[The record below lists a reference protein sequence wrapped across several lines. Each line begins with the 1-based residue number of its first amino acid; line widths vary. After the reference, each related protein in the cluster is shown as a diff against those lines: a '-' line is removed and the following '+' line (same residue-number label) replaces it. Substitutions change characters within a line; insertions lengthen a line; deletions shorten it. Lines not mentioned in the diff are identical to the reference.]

1 MPPRKKTATS
11 DGVARADLPDLGAV
25 LDAAGDAVV
34 VFDLAGRI
42 RYANAAACRAHGYP
56 REEILR
62 LRIDDLGAPTE
73 GPPLRERL
81 AALGPEGAAR
91 LELRNRRKDGTT
103 FPAET
108 QVSVIVLGGERLLVG
123 SARDISDRSRLE
135 DQLRTSE
142 ARLRSVLDNVPDLIL
157 ELDRTGVIRYVNRLR
172 PGYEPENVTGMR
184 IEELVVPEER
194 AAVADA
200 LAHAWASGQSI
211 DLEVRAPAPDG
222 SVTWWWARFA
232 PVAREGR
239 TDRLLIATRE
249 ITRRKLAEQTV
260 HTAETRLRDLLDH
273 LDLLAV
279 IVRANGRV
287 AYCNDAFLARTGWR
301 REDVLDAPWL
311 ERCVPADS
319 RPIVDAVLARAVR
332 TGTAP
337 AHYEHALVTRDGA
350 RRLVAWSHTILRTT
364 MGEFAALAC
373 LGEDVTD
380 RRVAEEAI
388 RSSEEKFRALFSA
401 SVDAIALYDTDTS
414 HVLDANEAFVQL
426 YGYSHSELAS
436 LTAIDLSDEPEQS
449 RLVFAGLREPGQQ
462 VKVRRRSRRKDG
474 SVFLADISDG
484 VIILGGR
491 RVVWAIIRDVTER
504 VRAEEEQRA
513 ARDRLEGT
521 LRALP
526 DLLFVMD
533 ADRRITDFHAP
544 HQELLY
550 ASPERFVGQPVT
562 DVLPAD
568 AMGVITEAIDDAER
582 TGAHYGS
589 VYALDLA
596 GGRRWFELSV
606 SRRGAAGASDRSFV
620 ALARDVTL
628 QHVAEDALRASEAMN
643 RLLVEGAGAGIAFF
657 DPTGTILHVN
667 AIGAALAG
675 GAPAEFIGRSVH
687 GAKAAFDVTVFA
699 ARLEE
704 VVRTGEP
711 REFEDKVRL
720 SGARRWFLSKW
731 QPLRDRDGSLT
742 GVQVIALDITARRQA
757 DERERGLA
765 EKLQQTQK
773 LESLG
778 VLAGGIAHDFNNLL
792 SGILGNADLAL
803 LELPS
808 GSAARHP
815 LEQVLAGARRAAD
828 LTKQMLAYSGRG
840 RFVVETIELPQLVKE
855 MGSLLE
861 VSISKKNVLRYEF
874 AGGVPAVDVD
884 VAQIRQVV
892 MNLILNAAEAIGDA
906 SGVIAVRVG
915 ATDCDAKALGEY
927 VLGETLAAG
936 TYVYVEVADS
946 GSGMTP
952 EVRDRIFEPFFSTKF
967 AGRGLGLAAVLGI
980 VRGHRGALRID
991 SQPGHGTTFRVLL
1004 PASVRSAPADAR
1016 RVSGPHPWR
1025 ATGAVLV
1032 VDDEETVLATS
1043 RRMLQRMGFE
1053 VLAAGGGRRA
1063 LQLLHERGGQVRA
1076 VLLDLTM
1083 PDMDGEQTCAEMRRH
1098 WPALPVIVSSGY
1110 TEHEVLPRF
1119 AEHQHVTFVQKPY
1132 GYDTLVHAMRAVLE
1146 ERPDAGRGTG

>member
-1 MPPRKKTATS
+1 MPPRKKTATP
-11 DGVARADLPDLGAV
+11 DGAARADLPDLEAV
-25 LDAAGDAVV
+25 LDAAADAVV

-42 RYANAAACRAHGYP
+42 RYANAAACRAHGYA

-62 LRIDDLGAPTE
+62 LSIDDLGAPAE
-73 GPPLRERL
+73 GPSLRARL

-91 LELRNRRKDGTT
+91 LELTNRRKDGTT

-108 QVSVIVLGGERLLVG
+108 QVSAIVLGGERLLVG
-123 SARDISDRSRLE
+123 SARDVSDRSLLE

-157 ELDRTGVIRYVNRLR
+157 EADREGIIRYANRLR
-172 PGYEPENVTGMR
+172 IGYDPADVTGMR
-184 IEELVVPEER
+184 VEELVVPEER
-194 AAVADA
+194 AAVTDA
-200 LAHAWASGQSI
+200 LVRAWATGGPVDIETRSPT
-211 DLEVRAPAPDG
+211 RDG
-222 SVTWWWARFA
+222 SITWWWARIA
-232 PVAREGR
+232 PVLREGR
-239 TDRLLIATRE
+239 TDRVLIATRDV
-249 ITRRKLAEQTV
+249 TRRKRAEQTV
-260 HTAETRLRDLLDH
+260 RTAETRLRDLLDP
-273 LDLLAV
+273 LELLAV
-279 IVRANGRV
+279 IVRADGLV

-301 REDVLDAPWL
+301 REEVVESPWL

-319 RPIVDAVLARAVR
+319 HPFVASALARAVR
-332 TGTAP
+332 TGSAP
-337 AHYEHALVTRDGA
+337 AHYEHALVTREGA
-350 RRLVAWSHTILRTT
+350 RRLVAWSHTVLRATT
-364 MGEFAALAC
+364 GEFAALAC
-373 LGEDVTD
+373 LGEDVTE

-401 SVDAIALYDTDTS
+401 SVDAIALYDAATS
-414 HVLDANEAFVQL
+414 RVLDANEAFEQL
-426 YGYSHSELAS
+426 YGYTRAELVTLS
-436 LTAIDLSDEPEQS
+436 AIDLSAEPEETRQ
-449 RLVFAGLREPGQQ
+449 VFADLREAGQQ

-484 VIILGGR
+484 VFLLGGR
-491 RVVWAIIRDVTER
+491 RVVWAIIRDVTDR

-533 ADRRITDFHAP
+533 RDRRITDFHAP
-544 HQELLY
+544 HHELLY
-550 ASPERFVGQPVT
+550 ASPTRFVGQAIT

-568 AMGVITEAIDDAER
+568 ATGAITEAIDDAER
-582 TGAHYGS
+582 TGAHYGT
-589 VYALDLA
+589 VYALDLP

-606 SRRGAAGASDRSFV
+606 SRRGEAGASDRSFV
-620 ALARDVTL
+620 ALAREVTL

-667 AIGAALAG
+667 AIGAGLAG
-675 GAPAEFIGRSVH
+675 ATPAEFIGRSVH
-687 GAKAAFDVTVFA
+687 GAQAAFDASVFV

-720 SGARRWFLSKW
+720 SGTRRWFLSKW
-731 QPLRDRDGSLT
+731 QPLRDRDGRLT

-757 DERERGLA
+757 DEHERDLA
-765 EKLQQTQK
+765 DKLQQTQK

-803 LELPS
+803 LELS
-808 GSAARHP
+808 STSAARHP

-906 SGVIAVRVG
+906 SGVIAVRIG
-915 ATDCDAKALGEY
+915 AADCSAKELGEY
-927 VLGETLAAG
+927 VLGESLAAG

-946 GSGMTP
+946 GAGMTP
-952 EVRDRIFEPFFSTKF
+952 EVRGRIFEPFFSTKF

-1004 PASVRSAPADAR
+1004 PASAKGVPAGVR
-1016 RVSGPHPWR
+1016 RVSGPHAWR
-1025 ATGAVLV
+1025 ATGAILV

-1043 RRMLQRMGFE
+1043 RRMLQRIGFE

-1063 LQLLHERGGQVRA
+1063 LQLLHERGGKVRA

-1083 PDMDGEQTCAEMRRH
+1083 PDMDGEQTCAELRRH

-1119 AEHQHVTFVQKPY
+1119 AEHGNVTFVQKPY
-1132 GYDTLVHAMRAVLE
+1132 GYDTLVHAVRDVLE
-1146 ERPDAGRGTG
+1146 EGP

>member
-1 MPPRKKTATS
+1 MPPKKKTATPA
-11 DGVARADLPDLGAV
+11 GARRADLPDLEAV
-25 LDAAGDAVV
+25 LDAAADAVV
-34 VFDLAGRI
+34 VFDPAGRI
-42 RYANAAACRAHGYP
+42 RYANAAACRAHGYA

-62 LRIDDLGAPTE
+62 VRIDELGAPLA
-73 GPPLRERL
+73 GPPLRERMAKL
-81 AALGPEGAAR
+81 APGGTVR
-91 LELRNRRKDGTT
+91 FELASRRKDGTT
-103 FPAET
+103 FPAEA
-108 QVSVIVLGGERLLVG
+108 QVSAITLGGEDLLVG
-123 SARDISDRSRLE
+123 SARDISDRARLE

-157 ELDRTGVIRYVNRLR
+157 EIDQAGVIRYVNRLR
-172 PGYEPENVTGMR
+172 PGYAPENVTGMPVQ
-184 IEELVVPEER
+184 ELVVPEER
-194 AAVADA
+194 GAVTDA
-200 LAHAWASGQSI
+200 LARAWASGRHV

-222 SVTWWWARFA
+222 TVTWWWARIA
-232 PVAREGR
+232 PVVREGR
-239 TDRLLIATRE
+239 SDRLLVATRE
-249 ITRRKLAEQTV
+249 VTRRKVAEQTV
-260 HTAETRLRDLLDH
+260 RTAETRLQDLLDP

-279 IVRANGRV
+279 IVRADGRV
-287 AYCNDAFLARTGWR
+287 AYCNDFFLARTGWR
-301 REDVLDAPWL
+301 REDVIESPWL

-319 RPIVDAVLARAVR
+319 RMFVEPVLARAVR
-332 TGTAP
+332 TSSVP
-337 AHYEHALVTRDGA
+337 AHFEHALVTREGA
-350 RRLVAWSHTILRTT
+350 RRLVAWSLTVLRATE
-364 MGEFAALAC
+364 GEFAALAC

-380 RRVAEEAI
+380 RRAAEEAT
-388 RSSEEKFRALFSA
+388 RSSEGKFRALFAA
-401 SVDAIALYDTDTS
+401 SLDAIALYDAETAR
-414 HVLDANEAFVQL
+414 VLDANQAFERL
-426 YGYSHSELAS
+426 YGYGRDE
-436 LTAIDLSDEPEQS
+436 LTALTAVALSDEAEET
-449 RLVFAGLREPGQQ
+449 RAVFAGLREPGQQ

-484 VIILGGR
+484 VFLLGGR
-491 RVVWAIIRDVTER
+491 RVVWAIIRDVTDR
-504 VRAEEEQRA
+504 ARAEEEQRA
-513 ARDRLEGT
+513 ARESLEGT
-521 LRALP
+521 LQALP

-533 ADRRITDFHAP
+533 ADRRITHFHAP

-550 ASPERFVGQPVT
+550 LSPERFQGRPLT

-568 AMGVITEAIDDAER
+568 ATDAITRAIDDAER

-589 VYALDLA
+589 VYALDLP
-596 GGRRWFELSV
+596 GGKRWFELSV

-657 DPTGTILHVN
+657 DPNGTILHVN

-675 GAPAEFIGRSVH
+675 GTPAEFIGQSVH
-687 GAKAAFDVTVFA
+687 GAKAAFDVGVFA

-704 VVRTGEP
+704 VVSTGEP
-711 REFEDKVRL
+711 REYEDKVRL

-731 QPLRDRDGSLT
+731 QPLRDRDGRLT
-742 GVQVIALDITARRQA
+742 GVQVIALDITARKQA

-803 LELPS
+803 LELPP

-874 AGGVPAVDVD
+874 AGSVPAVDVD

-892 MNLILNAAEAIGDA
+892 MNLILNAAEAIGNA
-906 SGVIAVRVG
+906 RGVIAVHIG
-915 ATDCDAKALGEY
+915 ATNCEAGELADY

-936 TYVYVEVADS
+936 TYVYVEVADT

-952 EVRDRIFEPFFSTKF
+952 EVRTRMFEPFFSTKF

-980 VRGHRGALRID
+980 VRGHRGALRIE

-1004 PASVRSAPADAR
+1004 PASARSAPTDSR
-1016 RVSGPHPWR
+1016 RAPDPHAWR

-1043 RRMLQRMGFE
+1043 RRMLQRMGFD
-1053 VLAAGGGRRA
+1053 VLAASGGRRA
-1063 LQLLHERGGQVRA
+1063 LQLLDEHGGQVRA

-1083 PDMDGEQTCAEMRRH
+1083 PDMDGEQTCTEIRRR
-1098 WPALPVIVSSGY
+1098 WPDVPVIVSSGY
-1110 TEHEVLPRF
+1110 TEYEVLPHF
-1119 AEHQHVTFVQKPY
+1119 AAHTRISFVQKPY
-1132 GYDTLVHAMRAVLE
+1132 GYDTLVHAIRDVLAD
-1146 ERPDAGRGTG
+1146 PQGTETD